1 MFFNSWTTG
10 FASRT
15 GNQEISRIFD
25 CIQQLQLPFT
35 SLIDCCFDKS
45 PIHPCVPPR
54 LPWLPPLP
62 PPPPLAELVHFEA
75 KPQYAD
81 SKWSKI
87 VQSDWHV
94 YLFVEVHL
102 WKSFNMTHDES
113 NSHLA
118 PVAAL
123 LAQSSPGNSLAASKT
138 RVHKGYKRRN

>member
-25 CIQQLQLPFT
+25 CIQQLQPPFT

-62 PPPPLAELVHFEA
+62 PPHLAELVHFEA

-113 NSHLA
+113 NS
-118 PVAAL
+118 
-123 LAQSSPGNSLAASKT
+123 LAAARFMTNPVFSLFSLIVNCGLET
-138 RVHKGYKRRN
+138 FRAWRRLD

>member
-25 CIQQLQLPFT
+25 CIQLAAATFYFLDRLLLWQ
-35 SLIDCCFDKS
+35 KS
-45 PIHPCVPPR
+45 HSSCVPPR

-62 PPPPLAELVHFEA
+62 PPHLAELVHFEA
-75 KPQYAD
+75 KPEYAD

-87 VQSDWHV
+87 VQSDRHV

-138 RVHKGYKRRN
+138 RVHKGYKRRS